1 MSTVLIVDDEAR
13 ILMLLESLLKSA
25 KFDVLPAK
33 DGPSALQTLDEHAE
47 IDFVLTDLRMPG
59 MDGLELFAEIRKRR
73 PGMPVILL
81 TAYASLETALDAM
94 RGGIFD
100 YITKP
105 FKVNEL
111 MATIRAAD
119 RQAQSRKTQLV
130 EALDVAEAT
139 PEASALGGM
148 IATAPTMQP
157 VCETLRK
164 VAPHDITVLINGESG
179 TGKEVVARTLH
190 ALGPRAKGPWVAVN
204 CAALPEPLLES
215 ELFGHMKG
223 AFTGATA
230 DKKGLVEAAN
240 GGTLFLDEI
249 SSMPL
254 SLQGKLLRCL
264 QEREIRRVGGLQD
277 IPVNVRLVAA
287 SNADL
292 EQLVAAG
299 TFRADL
305 YYRLAVVSVNLP
317 ALRQRREDILP
328 LAKHFIDAGLPKGL
342 PRPALSNGTAEI
354 LTHYTW
360 PGNVREL
367 ENVITHALA
376 FREGSEVI
384 LPAHLPSKLAAALSV
399 IQPPSAQAPG
409 TASTPPA
416 DESLKGYLRQKE
428 REYLRQ
434 ILDRCN
440 GDKTEAAHILQVSVA
455 TLYRKLSE

>member
-130 EALDVAEAT
+130 EALDAAEAT

-215 ELFGHMKG
+215 ELFGRMKG

-240 GGTLFLDEI
+240 SGTLFLDEI
-249 SSMPL
+249 SSTPL
-254 SLQGKLLRCL
+254 SLQG
-264 QEREIRRVGGLQD
+264 
-277 IPVNVRLVAA
+277 
-287 SNADL
+287 
-292 EQLVAAG
+292 
-299 TFRADL
+299 
-305 YYRLAVVSVNLP
+305 
-317 ALRQRREDILP
+317 
-328 LAKHFIDAGLPKGL
+328 
-342 PRPALSNGTAEI
+342 
-354 LTHYTW
+354 
-360 PGNVREL
+360 
-367 ENVITHALA
+367 
-376 FREGSEVI
+376 
-384 LPAHLPSKLAAALSV
+384 
-399 IQPPSAQAPG
+399 
-409 TASTPPA
+409 
-416 DESLKGYLRQKE
+416 
-428 REYLRQ
+428 
-434 ILDRCN
+434 
-440 GDKTEAAHILQVSVA
+440 
-455 TLYRKLSE
+455 